1 MKRKILIFFLLVLSA
16 CSTRRLG
23 DFTVVSTR
31 NIDMDGEY
39 ELVGSKVKG
48 KDMTPIIYV
57 FPLGNPSIEGAIDD
71 ALDSVDG
78 DIMTDAIIT
87 QNVWWFYI
95 YGEQRYIVVGDV
107 WKKVD

>member
-1 MKRKILIFFLLVLSA
+1 MKQKILIFFLLVLTA
-16 CSTRRLG
+16 CSTRVG
-23 DFTVVSTR
+23 DFTVISTR

-48 KDMTPIIYV
+48 KDMVPIITYL
-57 FPLGNPSIEGAIDD
+57 PLGSPSIEDAIDD
-71 ALDSVDG
+71 ALDSVEG

-87 QNVWWFYI
+87 HNVWWFYI
-95 YGEQRYIVVGDV
+95 YGEQRYVVVGDV